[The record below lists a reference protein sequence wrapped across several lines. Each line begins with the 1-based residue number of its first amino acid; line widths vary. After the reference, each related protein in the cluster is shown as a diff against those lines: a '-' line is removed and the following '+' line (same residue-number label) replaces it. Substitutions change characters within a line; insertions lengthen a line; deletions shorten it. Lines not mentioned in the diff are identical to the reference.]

1 MELDQIMKLS
11 LYQIIGF
18 FGSIA
23 LDKNHSCKYNVT
35 TNKGLI
41 CMKQKVIHSRL
52 VKIGNSKGVRLP
64 KTLLEMSGIKDEIQ
78 IFIDNG
84 QIIICPLEKNNPRL
98 GWQKSF
104 QEMAQE
110 NHDQILDQE
119 IVSTSSWDDLE
130 WEW

>member
-1 MELDQIMKLS
+1 
-11 LYQIIGF
+11 
-18 FGSIA
+18 
-23 LDKNHSCKYNVT
+23 
-35 TNKGLI
+35 
-41 CMKQKVIHSRL
+41 MKQKVIHSRL